1 MGRAPDLE
9 KRRIQQEAFLA
20 AFAKT
25 GRVIAAAQQ
34 AGLHPP
40 KHYQWLRIDADYA
53 RQFADLQASMPADG
67 VLDRQR
73 PGPKVG
79 SHMGG
84 HRGEKRLRS
93 QAAFLE
99 ALAHCGILTDAA
111 AEAGI
116 HKQTYNYWVSTDEAF
131 AARAEQAMA
140 EGAAARKETVSGR
153 LGASAKAFW
162 SDPETR
168 AAASRQRAGSW
179 TPERRAAAS
188 ERLTRRMGDP
198 EAKDAWM
205 AASDAK
211 RVRSCDNYDYFD
223 AIDTADK
230 AYWLGFIG
238 ADGCIRLTP
247 TGSRLVIKLARRDR
261 DHLVLL
267 HKALGAHR
275 PIRDKDENGIGNK
288 MRPVSIL
295 DVCCKEVAEA
305 LVRVGIT
312 PRKSQTYQPWDG
324 PAELMPHYW
333 RGLVDGDGSVGIT
346 SEGVQ
351 VTLAGT
357 EAIVSGFCEWAR
369 AVCGT
374 KATAH
379 PAPHQ
384 GRFWRTNIA
393 GTVRVLHLLAALYDD
408 APTALERKHAVA
420 QLAVHGTP
428 LAARLF

>member
-238 ADGCIRLTP
+238 ADGGVSDGSAGSKVLMVSLHLRDEAHVRRLCRDLGGERP
-247 TGSRLVIKLARRDR
+247 LKYRLKPPRRSAGVEICSYRLVDGLAR
-261 DHLVLL
+261 H
-267 HKALGAHR
+267 
-275 PIRDKDENGIGNK
+275 
-288 MRPVSIL
+288 
-295 DVCCKEVAEA
+295 
-305 LVRVGIT
+305 GIT
-312 PRKSQTYQPWDG
+312 PRKSATLEPWSG
-324 PAELMPHYW
+324 PPELMRHYW
-333 RGLVDGDGSVGIT
+333 RGLFDGDGCICKRLRKGRGDWSMSISGSHACVNAFADWARDLTGSHASVRPAPGCW
-346 SEGVQ
+346 SWQMGGSRQAAV
-351 VTLAGT
+351 LAGELYGGAT
-357 EAIVSGFCEWAR
+357 VALARKQALADELMRSRSSAI
-369 AVCGT
+369 
-374 KATAH
+374 
-379 PAPHQ
+379 
-384 GRFWRTNIA
+384 
-393 GTVRVLHLLAALYDD
+393 
-408 APTALERKHAVA
+408 
-420 QLAVHGTP
+420 
-428 LAARLF
+428 